1 LGIGL
6 AITDDRGA
14 FKAVNVPLRSH
25 PNRAASRKKD
35 AVMRQANMNNWG
47 LT

>member
-1 LGIGL
+1 MNDSVTCLL
-6 AITDDRGA
+6 A
-14 FKAVNVPLRSH
+14 
-25 PNRAASRKKD
+25 RKKD